1 MLRLA
6 LRTVLAHKLRLTLT
20 ALAIVLGVAFVSG
33 TYVFTD
39 SLKTAFNTLFEGVN
53 EGIDL
58 YVRGTQQFGST
69 GGDIDEEIVD
79 QVREI
84 SGVELAVPSVEGI
97 AQFVDK
103 EGEPIGG
110 NGPPTL
116 GFSYLPE
123 GESLT
128 PVRIRD
134 DEGGRWPEGPGEVV
148 IDSFAADA
156 TEVQIGD
163 AVDVILPIGS
173 ETFEVVGIATFG
185 DADNLLGATL
195 AIFEFDT
202 AQRIFE
208 REGRVSNIAIQ
219 TTPQADPVL
228 VQAQI
233 ADLLPERV
241 EVVTA
246 SQQVEDDNAEFA
258 GDLGF
263 VNTLLLVLAGVA
275 VFVGAYIIQNTFR
288 IIVAQ
293 RTRELAMLR
302 AIGATARQVTWMVA
316 IEAVIVGVVAS
327 AIGIGVGVLLAI
339 GIRAAFSAFG
349 FGIPS
354 GGVTILLRTIV
365 VGMSVGV
372 IVTLVSSLLPARKA
386 ARVPPVAALRDE
398 PPTARDLGR
407 RITAGILVTVAGA
420 ILLLLGLFVEFD
432 NAIAVVGLGALVAF
446 VGVSIL
452 APLAARFFART
463 AGSPLPR
470 MFGVVGRL
478 AQENAIRRPRRTA
491 ATASA
496 LMIGVA
502 LVSVIAVFSASAK
515 AGVAEVFRSDFQTDL
530 QVRLF
535 GLSDPLSTGVSP
547 AITDQLRQLDE
558 LDVVARMRLGE
569 FRTRED
575 GAIEFLLG
583 VDGDVG
589 AVVNL
594 DFVDGSFASLTDDGV
609 LLLDTEADKHAVA
622 VGGAYR
628 FQVPSGEQ
636 VALVVQG
643 VFSNNTLGTPAI
655 VTLDRFER
663 HIDFTLDRF
672 VLITAADGVPVGE
685 ARVAVEAVTEAFP
698 NVEVTNTEELIADI
712 EAQIDSVLNL
722 LVVLLAFAILIALLG
737 IVNTLVLSITERL
750 REFGLLRAVGMARRQ
765 VKRMVRWEAVLI
777 AVFGGVLGLVL
788 GVLLG
793 IAVVLAL
800 SDQGLVVAIPFG
812 QLVVYLIAAAIGGI
826 LAAIIPARRGAK
838 VNVLEALAYE

>member
-1 MLRLA
+1 MLRLS

-39 SLKTAFNTLFEGVN
+39 SLKTAFNTLFEDVN

-58 YVRGTQQFGST
+58 YVRGTQEFGST
-69 GGDIDEEIVD
+69 GSDLDEEIVARV
-79 QVREI
+79 QAI
-84 SGVELAVPSVEGI
+84 SGVELAVPSIEGI
-97 AQFVDK
+97 AQFIDK
-103 EGEPIGG
+103 NGEPIGG

-134 DEGGRWPEGPGEVV
+134 DEGGRWPTGPGEVV
-148 IDSFAADA
+148 IDSFAADTA
-156 TEVQIGD
+156 EVRVGD
-163 AVDVILPIGS
+163 EIDVILPVGS

-185 DADNLLGATL
+185 DAGNLLGATL

-202 AQRIFE
+202 AQRVFE
-208 REGRVSNIAIQ
+208 REGRVSNIAIR
-219 TTPQADPVL
+219 TAEGADVAL

-233 ADLLPERV
+233 AELLPERV

-246 SQQVEDDNAEFA
+246 SQQVDDDNSEFA

-263 VNTLLLVLAGVA
+263 INTLLLVLAGVA
-275 VFVGAYIIQNTFR
+275 VFVGAFIIQNTFR

-316 IEAVIVGVVAS
+316 VEAVIVGVVAS
-327 AIGIGVGVLLAI
+327 AVGIGVGVVLAV
-339 GIRAAFSAFG
+339 GIKAAFSAFG
-349 FGIPS
+349 FGIPT
-354 GGVTILLRTIV
+354 GPVTIASRTIL
-365 VGMSVGV
+365 VGMTVGV
-372 IVTLVSSLLPARKA
+372 VVTLVSSLLPARKA
-386 ARVPPVAALRDE
+386 AKVAPIAALRDE
-398 PPTARDLGR
+398 QPTSRDLGR
-407 RITAGILVTVAGA
+407 RITIGTLVTAVGGL
-420 ILLLLGLFVEFD
+420 LLLLGLFADFD
-432 NAIAVVGLGALVAF
+432 NAIAVVGLGALVSF

-452 APLAARFFART
+452 APLAARLFARV

-470 MFGVVGRL
+470 MFGVTGRL

-502 LVSVIAVFSASAK
+502 LVSVIAVLSASAK
-515 AGVAEVFRSDFQTDL
+515 AGVAEVFREDFRTDL

-558 LDVVARMRLGE
+558 LDVVARMRVGE
-569 FRTRED
+569 YRTREG

-589 AVVNL
+589 AVTSL
-594 DFVDGSFASLTDDGV
+594 DFVEGSFDALTDDGV
-609 LLLDTEADKHAVA
+609 LLIDTEAEKHH
-622 VGGAYR
+622 VGVGDTYT

-636 VALVVQG
+636 VALTVQG
-643 VFSNNTLGTPAI
+643 VFENNALGTPALI
-655 VTLDRFER
+655 TLDRFER
-663 HIDFTLDRF
+663 HIDFKLDRF
-672 VLITAADGVPVGE
+672 VLITAADRVPVTE
-685 ARVAVEAVTEAFP
+685 ARAAVEAVTEAFP
-698 NVEVTNTEELIADI
+698 NVEVTNTDELIADI
-712 EAQIDSVLNL
+712 EAQIDSLLNL

-793 IAVVLAL
+793 VAVVMAL
-800 SDQGLVVAIPFG
+800 SDQGLVVAIPVG
-812 QLVVYLIAAAIGGI
+812 QLIGYLVAAAIGGI
-826 LAAIIPARRGAK
+826 LAAIIPARRGAR